1 MLFLVQARIAF
12 LQGERRG
19 QENIKQD
26 LVRRIKM
33 LEHALKQERVR
44 YHQLK
49 SSIDNGTDRS
59 VDEALKTGPDSSL
72 ENTKDYKNII
82 DPGRQLAH
90 CTEQALQSNAK
101 WRESRQKLKQ

>member
-1 MLFLVQARIAF
+1 
-12 LQGERRG
+12 
-19 QENIKQD
+19 
-26 LVRRIKM
+26 M

-49 SSIDNGTDRS
+49 SSIDNNIDKP
-59 VDEALKTGPDSSL
+59 VDENAKPGPDSSV
-72 ENTKDYKNII
+72 ESSRNYKTIM